1 KTAVFEKFT
10 LELGDEKL
18 AKKLIRASFEDVT
31 KDIAKNL
38 QVAQLEMWLNN
49 GKSADDVFNSLKL
62 HYTASDFSHNPLG
75 NTWVSYTNAIVTNDP
90 IKTPAL
96 FANLETRLSDRPL
109 LQILQMVKTN
119 STMKDAAI
127 KLETKSIHKIFTSG
141 NSPKDENCSGAPEKK

>member
-1 KTAVFEKFT
+1 
-10 LELGDEKL
+10 
-18 AKKLIRASFEDVT
+18 
-31 KDIAKNL
+31 
-38 QVAQLEMWLNN
+38 MWLNN

-141 NSPKDENCSGAPEKK
+141 NSPKDENCSGAPEKKSRAYCISATPKIQKSLAKIFQRFTKNLSTSIIYCI